1 MLLSQHIVT
10 IVQDQV
16 NFKADKITEI
26 LKVSS
31 LAEDKSLVSKYV
43 KEFMNEIMEHL
54 LSLLCKEDRQEFFNE
69 MAR

>member
-16 NFKADKITEI
+16 NFKANKINEI
-26 LKVSS
+26 LKASA
-31 LAEDKSLVSKYV
+31 LAEDKALVSNHV

-54 LSLLCKEDRQEFFNE
+54 LSLLCKEDR
-69 MAR
+69 